1 MKLTINQL
9 IDSIQWILG
18 YEKNR
23 QNINIKAYIA
33 FINQTIGTKYSYC
46 PSCASAMK
54 QIHSSFQINIY
65 RQVRDTLELQQFLLP
80 IPDFKS
86 NKFNSEYFKNE
97 ISALPIDYILNNI
110 NDANNRALE
119 IQRYSK
125 LQAELEQRILIL
137 DDIKLLEQYR
147 DARYTYDEFIN
158 QKVQELW
165 LANTE
170 LEKQRLKQ
178 MQESINESINID
190 DSEQSIE
197 DVKEKQK
204 EAVKKN
210 KIRTNK
216 K

>member
-54 QIHSSFQINIY
+54 QYHSGFQINIY

-110 NDANNRALE
+110 NDANNRAVE

-158 QKVQELW
+158 QKVQELKD
-165 LANTE
+165 TMD
-170 LEKQRLKQ
+170 KQ

>member
-1 MKLTINQL
+1 MALTINQL

-23 QNINIKAYIA
+23 QNINMKAYVT
-33 FINQTIGTKYSYC
+33 FINQTIGTPYVYC
-46 PSCASAMK
+46 PTCSSMIR
-54 QIHSSFQINIY
+54 QIHAGFQINIY
-65 RQVRDTLELQQFLLP
+65 RQVRDTLELQPYMLP

-86 NKFNSEYFKNE
+86 NKFNSEYFKKE
-97 ISALPIDYILNNI
+97 LSALPIEYIINNI
-110 NDANNRALE
+110 NDGNNRAVE

-125 LQAELEQRILIL
+125 QQAELEQRLLIL

-158 QKVQELW
+158 QKVQDKW
-165 LANTE
+165 KADTE
-170 LEKQRLKQ
+170 IEKQKLK
-178 MQESINESINID
+178 ELNESLNKD
-190 DSEQSIE
+190 ESEQLIE

-204 EAVKKN
+204 EAVKKGR
-210 KIRTNK
+210 KTNK

>member
-1 MKLTINQL
+1 MPLTLNQL

-23 QNINIKAYIA
+23 QNINMKAYIT
-33 FINQTIGTKYSYC
+33 FINQTIGTTYSYC
-46 PSCASAMK
+46 PSCASMMK

-65 RQVRDTLELQQFLLP
+65 RQVRDTLELQPYMLP
-80 IPDFKS
+80 VPDFKS
-86 NKFNSEYFKNE
+86 NKFNSEYFKKE
-97 ISALPIDYILNNI
+97 VSVLPIEFIINNI
-110 NDANNRALE
+110 NDANNRVVD

-158 QKVQELW
+158 QKVQELKD
-165 LANTE
+165 TMD
-170 LEKQRLKQ
+170 KQ

-197 DVKEKQK
+197 DIKEKQK
-204 EAVKKN
+204 EAVKKGR
-210 KIRTNK
+210 KTNK